1 MRDCAKVL
9 DGFELQNIKTDTNL
23 IKFGIVFIKSSIS
36 QTFWIRNDLA
46 TFIKVQLKSDFVEF
60 E

>member
-9 DGFELQNIKTDTNL
+9 DGFELQNIKTDTNQ

-46 TFIKVQLKSDFVEF
+46 TFIKV
-60 E
+60 